1 MNTPTSNVSA
11 HKAGRGQLLAIVLIV
26 LLGAVAG
33 ALILRPGLAQPKGSQ
48 VQAEAGHKAGKEDAD
63 EHGDEHGHEKK
74 DVDADSHTEQQL
86 AKGPHGGRQFSD
98 ETIGLELLLSEAGGE
113 PRFKA
118 WVTDKNQA
126 VGAGTATVSVLLT
139 RPGGQQETITFE
151 AVKDGLQSKQTIDEP
166 HVFDAQVTLAA
177 AGGQHQFAFSLHEG
191 KVAMSDA
198 QVAAAGVAIETAA
211 AASIRSSLQLPGE
224 IRLNED
230 RTAHIVPRVAGV
242 VENVSADLGQPVKK
256 GQVLAVLSSVT
267 LSEQRSELQAA
278 RKRLELARTTYAR
291 EKKLWEEKISP
302 QQDVQQAQQAM
313 REAEIAVANA
323 NQKLA
328 ALGASASASGSA
340 LSRYELRAPFDGMV
354 VEKHIAL
361 GESVKEDT
369 NVFKISDLSTV
380 WAEMNISAR
389 DLPRVRV
396 GGKVQVRATA
406 FDAKAVGTVSYVGSL
421 IGEQTRT
428 ARARV
433 TLPNPDLAWR
443 PGLFVNVEV
452 VSDESTVPVAIASEA
467 LQTVEDRPVV
477 FLRVPGGFVPQPVQ
491 VGRSDGKRVE
501 ITSGLKAGAPY
512 AAAGSF
518 VVKAEQGKGTASH
531 TH

>member
-1 MNTPTSNVSA
+1 MNTQPSNVA
-11 HKAGRGQLLAIVLIV
+11 ARTPGRGQLLAIALIV
-26 LLGAVAG
+26 MLGMVAG
-33 ALILRPGLAQPKGSQ
+33 ALILRPDLTQPKGDR
-48 VQAEAGHKAGKEDAD
+48 VQAEAGHKPDKEDHS
-63 EHGDEHGHEKK
+63 EHGDEHGHEKENA
-74 DVDADSHTEQQL
+74 DGDSHEKDRM
-86 AKGPHGGRQFSD
+86 AKGPHGGRQFAD
-98 ETIGLELLLSEAGGE
+98 GTIDLELLLSEGGGE
-113 PRFKA
+113 PRFNAWLMDKDKA
-118 WVTDKNQA
+118 IA
-126 VGAGTATVSVLLT
+126 SGAATLSVLLT

-151 AVKDGLQSKQTIDEP
+151 AGKDGLHSRQTIDEP
-166 HVFDAQVTLAA
+166 HVFDAQVTVAT
-177 AGGQHQFAFSLHEG
+177 AGGQHQFAFSLQEG

-198 QVAAAGVAIETAA
+198 QVGAAGISLETAA

-242 VENVSADLGQPVKK
+242 VENVSADLGQQVKK

-291 EKKLWEEKISP
+291 ERKLWEEKISP

-328 ALGASASASGSA
+328 ALGATATGSA

-361 GESVKEDT
+361 GESVKEDA

-389 DLPRVRV
+389 DLPRVLVGKRV
-396 GGKVQVRATA
+396 LVRATA

-452 VSDESTVPVAIASEA
+452 VSDESTVPVAVASEA
-467 LQTVEDRPVV
+467 VQTVEDRPVV
-477 FLRVPGGFVPQPVQ
+477 FLKVPGGFVPQPVQ
-491 VGRSDGKRVE
+491 IGRSDGKRVE